1 MTARIR
7 PKHEIRVVLND
18 QDTEKETIIE
28 PTIGAHLVTPRI
40 GYTHH
45 GIYIGN
51 GKVIHYSGLADGLT
65 LTSGVIEEA
74 TLEVF
79 RNGESFTVRTYAHP
93 RFNGQAVVERAQS
106 RLGENLYHVY
116 SNNCEHFCEWCINDE
131 HRSEQV
137 EQAKTAS
144 TKGLVAFTVLRTIAP
159 PQISIPL
166 SLCYGA
172 YCLMQKNNAQST

>member
-1 MTARIR
+1 MAIFIR
-7 PKHEIRVVLND
+7 PKHEIRGVPSD
-18 QDTEKETIIE
+18 HATEIEEIIE
-28 PTIGAHLVTPRI
+28 PAIGAHLVTPRI

-65 LTSGVIEEA
+65 FTSGVIEEA

-79 RNGESFTVRTYAHP
+79 RNGGKFTVRTYANP

-106 RLGENLYHVY
+106 RLEENLYHVY

-131 HRSEQV
+131 HRSEQI

-166 SLCYGA
+166 SLCYSA
-172 YCLMQKNNAQST
+172 YCLLQKNQNAQN